1 MRAVVQRVT
10 GASVMVGDDLVGSI
24 DTGLLVLLGIGEHD
38 DDASVEWM
46 VRKIAGLRIFAD
58 DDGAMN
64 LDVAAVEGG
73 VLVVSQFTLLGDAR
87 RGNRP
92 SFVAAASPEIAVEL
106 CDAVAEGLRDRGL
119 IVETG
124 RFRAHMQVR
133 STNDGPV
140 TIILEHPSSAASEDG
155 SAREPAGEDLDPA

>member
-10 GASVMVGDDLVGSI
+10 GATVMVADELVGSI
-24 DTGLLVLLGIGEHD
+24 DTGLLVLLGIAEGD

-64 LDVAAVEGG
+64 LDVAAVDGS

-92 SFVAAASPEIAVEL
+92 SFIAAADPELAEEL
-106 CDAVAEGLRDRGL
+106 CDAVVEGLRDQGL

-140 TIILEHPSSAASEDG
+140 TILLDRGASSDVGDASEPEG
-155 SAREPAGEDLDPA
+155 LEEDLDPA